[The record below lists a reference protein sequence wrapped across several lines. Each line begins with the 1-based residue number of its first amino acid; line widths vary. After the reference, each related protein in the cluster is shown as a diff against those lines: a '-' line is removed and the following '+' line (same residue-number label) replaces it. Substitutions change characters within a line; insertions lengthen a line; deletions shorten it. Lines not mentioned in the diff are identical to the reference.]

1 LGKDYLFK
9 NYTQKIELE
18 FGDIY
23 KLQKQMCLTQQIED
37 YVEVWYVY
45 MIINKLKTNR
55 DVFNLLMETL
65 FNKSNDTDFISEGM
79 YIEVSNKMK
88 QIYDGYVEKNK
99 IDCRIDYDNEDIIL
113 NISYLSQI
121 TDFNPSKEMNEEE
134 YIDMFWSYQKLR
146 RSQISKDYYVSFILE
161 Y

>member
-1 LGKDYLFK
+1 
-9 NYTQKIELE
+9 
-18 FGDIY
+18 
-23 KLQKQMCLTQQIED
+23 
-37 YVEVWYVY
+37 
-45 MIINKLKTNR
+45 
-55 DVFNLLMETL
+55 METL

-79 YIEVSNKMK
+79 YIEITNKMK